1 MPLAKCERCE
11 KLFAKTDNPICPN
24 CVPDEERDHETVRSC
39 LSEHPNL
46 SAEAISELTGVAVKC
61 VLRMIDQGLVTNS
74 IFTGAVKCGKCGAPA
89 ISASKKLCNACLEEM
104 NRRVAKQRSQLEQ
117 HTAKAVRVGEGLSVR
132 RTIEEKRRS

>member
-11 KLFAKTDNPICPN
+11 KLFAKTDNPICPH
-24 CVPDEERDHETVRSC
+24 CVPDEERDHEAVRSC

-61 VLRMIDQGLVTNS
+61 VMRMIDQGLVTNS

-89 ISASKKLCNACLEEM
+89 ISSSKKLCNACLEEM
-104 NRRVAKQRSQLEQ
+104 NRRVAKQRGQLEQ

-132 RTIEEKRRS
+132 KTIEEKRRS